1 MSIIQTENLTKVNRI
16 NQKDPGLSGA
26 IKSMVWPR
34 HRDLVAVDQ
43 ISFTV
48 AAGEM
53 VGYINPA
60 EVQLTYIQFCN
71 FHYII

>member
-1 MSIIQTENLTKVNRI
+1 
-16 NQKDPGLSGA
+16 
-26 IKSMVWPR
+26 MVWPR

-53 VGYINPA
+53 VDYINPA